1 MTMDRTGAERVP
13 AAVRV
18 RRIMAVLVA
27 LCGFAGGADAVAQP
41 PGPVGPYVLD
51 LRAATTSL
59 PTDPSFYPSIGSDTL
74 IPGRAWGGGVAG
86 HVYPA
91 SIGPARVGIGA
102 GVLRARGTA
111 SVDGGEDIVA
121 VMTVLAPEVSFNFGS
136 GMGWSYVGAGAG
148 FGQMTT
154 RVRGVDDSV
163 ARGSPGGV
171 MTVNAGAGARWFS
184 SRRLAFGF
192 DVRYHRIAAGEG
204 TPVTSLLVVSAGLSL
219 R

>member
-41 PGPVGPYVLD
+41 PGPVGPYVVD
-51 LRAATTSL
+51 FRVATTSL
-59 PTDPSFYPSIGSDTL
+59 PTDPSFYPAIDSDAL
-74 IPGRAWGGGVAG
+74 IPGRAWGGGIAG
-86 HVYPA
+86 HIYPA

>member
-91 SIGPARVGIGA
+91 LRSARHGW
-102 GVLRARGTA
+102 
-111 SVDGGEDIVA
+111 
-121 VMTVLAPEVSFNFGS
+121 GS
-136 GMGWSYVGAGAG
+136 
-148 FGQMTT
+148 
-154 RVRGVDDSV
+154 
-163 ARGSPGGV
+163 ARGSSV
-171 MTVNAGAGARWFS
+171 HGARLPLMAGRKL
-184 SRRLAFGF
+184 SRW
-192 DVRYHRIAAGEG
+192 
-204 TPVTSLLVVSAGLSL
+204 
-219 R
+219 

>member
-1 MTMDRTGAERVP
+1 
-13 AAVRV
+13 
-18 RRIMAVLVA
+18 
-27 LCGFAGGADAVAQP
+27 
-41 PGPVGPYVLD
+41 
-51 LRAATTSL
+51 
-59 PTDPSFYPSIGSDTL
+59 
-74 IPGRAWGGGVAG
+74 
-86 HVYPA
+86 
-91 SIGPARVGIGA
+91 VGIGA

-111 SVDGGEDIVA
+111 SVDGGEEIVA
-121 VMTVLAPEVSFNFGS
+121 LVTVLAPEVSFNFGS

-163 ARGSPGGV
+163 ARGSSGRV
-171 MTVNAGAGARWFS
+171 TTVNAGAGARWFS

-192 DVRYHRIAAGEG
+192 DVRYYRIAAGEG